1 MVRRSL
7 TLQPIS
13 TSPSGSGHKRS
24 STPTTLA
31 PLATTPGAPKFCNW
45 DYYQALKHYKLCNL
59 DRHGRI
65 DRNGFSQFLRLQC
78 PQEVWSKAEL
88 NELFLAFDVDH
99 SGELDFEKIVAWIFR
114 GGHPAGTLRSDLFS
128 GSNRQAPASPSGTLR
143 QSSPLSLSLSGPLFP
158 SPPQTPKT
166 PHAPTS
172 PASPGMKRAMSSSA
186 KGFMRSQTLATKPQ
200 PVVLQFTHGIG
211 FKDEMLWIKNWL
223 TTSAALKGK
232 VSVKSIVDLE
242 AAGCTKVFVPL
253 GFGLV
258 LWDRPSMMAYRE
270 DPFVSHQL
278 IEAWVEGMAAT
289 HIPGLARSLN
299 A

>member
-13 TSPSGSGHKRS
+13 PSHSGSSQRRS

-31 PLATTPGAPKFCNW
+31 PLAETPGAPKFCNW
-45 DYYQALKHYKLCNL
+45 DYYQAVKHYKLCNL

-65 DRNGFSQFLRLQC
+65 DCDGFSQFLRLQC
-78 PQEVWSKAEL
+78 PREVWSKAEL
-88 NELFLAFDVDH
+88 NDLFLAVDVDH
-99 SGELDFEKIVAWIFR
+99 SGALDLEKIVAWIFC
-114 GGHPAGTLRSDLFS
+114 GGHPA

-143 QSSPLSLSLSGPLFP
+143 QSNLLSPSPSRPLSP
-158 SPPQTPKT
+158 SPPQTPTT
-166 PHAPTS
+166 PHAPAS
-172 PASPGMKRAMSSSA
+172 PTSPGMKHSMSSSA
-186 KGFMRSQTLATKPQ
+186 KSFMRSQARPPKPQ
-200 PVVLQFTHGIG
+200 PVVLQFTHSIG

-223 TTSAALKGK
+223 TKCAALKGT
-232 VSVKSIVDLE
+232 VSVRSIVDLE
-242 AAGCTKVFVPL
+242 ATGCTRVFVPL

-270 DPFVSHQL
+270 DPFVTHQL

-289 HIPGLARSLN
+289 HLPWLVRSLN